1 MQCKTG
7 DFALRLTDCPGN
19 NKTERCSE
27 CNLIFKCKV
36 QLLDC
41 DCCLG
46 RRYCPRKLVLDM
58 QEFILYYF
66 LVTGTGWL
74 VRLPLYFSV

>member
-58 QEFILYYF
+58 QESLFYI
-66 LVTGTGWL
+66 TSW
-74 VRLPLYFSV
+74 